1 VTAVDGPASAPSR
14 VPMSQALAT
23 TRVVAILRAE
33 DASRAEAVVEV
44 LLANGI
50 RSVELTLTTKGALE
64 VVERLA
70 AALPAGTDL
79 GMGTVL
85 TAEDVDR
92 AVDAGARF
100 VVSPSVVPAVVEA
113 AVRHGIASYPGA
125 LTPTEIHTAWAAGAS
140 AVKLFPGGALGPDY
154 LKAVRAPLPDI
165 PLVPTGGIAV
175 EAVGAWLDAGAV
187 AVGLGGP
194 LIGDA
199 MAPGGDLDG
208 LAERARAVGAAVRA
222 RPR

>member
-1 VTAVDGPASAPSR
+1 MTAAELSR

-113 AVRHGIASYPGA
+113 AARHGIACYPGA

-140 AVKLFPGGALGPDY
+140 AVKLFPGGSLGPDY
-154 LKAVRAPLPDI
+154 LEAVRGPLPDI

-175 EAVGAWLDAGAV
+175 DAVGAWLDAGAV

-194 LIGDA
+194 LVGDA
-199 MAPGGDLDG
+199 MAPDGDLDG
-208 LAERARAVGAAVRA
+208 LAERARAVCAAVQARA
-222 RPR
+222 R